1 MIHRKF
7 LPANQ
12 NKHRYGNLTKH
23 HIATAVLYVFQLKSR
38 GRRKYGYERCGEGEL
53 ANLACSKAA

>member
-7 LPANQ
+7 QPVNQ

-23 HIATAVLYVFQLKSR
+23 YIATAVVYVFQLKTR
-38 GRRKYGYERCGEGEL
+38 GGRKYG
-53 ANLACSKAA
+53 